1 MRPRAGLKLRNYKIT
16 HALPLYP
23 SMYDGVQMYKE
34 LKDKLNNLHV
44 AHDADEHERAIERM
58 RDELLPDN
66 CLGQDF
72 ADKVNT
78 LIRDYNPYI
87 TVPYAGER
95 LGRLVIKFLPAAL

>member
-1 MRPRAGLKLRNYKIT
+1 MRPRAGLKLRKLQDT
-16 HALPLYP
+16 HALSLYP

-34 LKDKLNNLHV
+34 LKNELNNLHD

-66 CLGQDF
+66 CTGQDF

-78 LIRDYNPYI
+78 LIRDHNPYI
-87 TVPYAGER
+87 S
-95 LGRLVIKFLPAAL
+95 